1 MSGEEAVTGT
11 SQLCGWER
19 GKQIQGGKEK
29 NGQFSW
35 GVLEGWIGAT
45 VQHEGVCCCV
55 AAGSLEGLSTAV
67 GLTPGFKRQA
77 SCVTGAWAELE
88 ACYSVMGSI
97 EGDSG
102 PEQGQWSTVGWR
114 KGSR

>member
-11 SQLCGWER
+11 SQLCGRER

-45 VQHEGVCCCV
+45 VQHEGVCV

-77 SCVTGAWAELE
+77 SCVI
-88 ACYSVMGSI
+88 VQP
-97 EGDSG
+97 G
-102 PEQGQWSTVGWR
+102 PN
-114 KGSR
+114 